1 MNKRTFALLAA
12 LVGLS
17 LAPLSAQDTK
27 PAAPTPPPTPPP
39 TPTAEHVDKKG
50 KGSREDWDKLTEAE
64 KAEKLKERKA
74 KMEARLKDLKAKK
87 AAGTLTDKE
96 TQQLERLEKQAARG
110 DRPPGDR
117 PAGGKRPKKD
127 DATAK

>member
-27 PAAPTPPPTPPP
+27 PATPTPPP